1 MAGWPALVIRC
12 DVSGGRAGLIPMHA
26 SSSTAM
32 GHGCAVVL
40 AWSGSPKARRSSP
53 DSCFAGR
60 GQPGDGMVVCRDRV
74 TVVRD

>member
-1 MAGWPALVIRC
+1 MVGWPALVIRS
-12 DVSGGRAGLIPMHA
+12 DVSGQPAGLIPMHA
-26 SSSTAM
+26 SSSNAM
-32 GHGCAVVL
+32 AGCAVVL

>member
-40 AWSGSPKARRSSP
+40 AWSLVWFPKSL
-53 DSCFAGR
+53 
-60 GQPGDGMVVCRDRV
+60 
-74 TVVRD
+74 